1 MTMFLVLDKEQA
13 EILGFGLA
21 RAVTTQRKAMAEI
34 MQERRQLA
42 AEGDPNPGHWK
53 QTRFN
58 TLVMTVSRLNALI
71 EKIDSTPD
79 TADPLER

>member
-1 MTMFLVLDKEQA
+1 
-13 EILGFGLA
+13 
-21 RAVTTQRKAMAEI
+21 MAEI